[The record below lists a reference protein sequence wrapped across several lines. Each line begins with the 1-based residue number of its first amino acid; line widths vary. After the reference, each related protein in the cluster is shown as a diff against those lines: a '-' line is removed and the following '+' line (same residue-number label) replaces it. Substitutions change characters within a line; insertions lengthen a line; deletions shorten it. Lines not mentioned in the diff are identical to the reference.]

1 MSDPSERAFC
11 SFRSEDAKKEEK
23 EKLYSRVEETKSIG
37 S

>member
-11 SFRSEDAKKEEK
+11 SFRSEDAKKEK